1 MCMRPEFTFLT
12 LVIAGPKSP
21 SKNIDVFL
29 RPLIEDLKM
38 LWSTGVETYDSYR
51 KQNFIMQA
59 MLMWTITDFPGYGM
73 VAGWSTHGQL
83 SCPYCMEMTQS
94 FYLENGRKPCFFY
107 CHRQFLPESHCFRF
121 DQSNF
126 LKGQVELGSPPPRL
140 DGVSMCHRV
149 ENLLDVLFGKPFENQ
164 TIEGFGNIHNWVKMF
179 IFWELP
185 YWHDNLIRH
194 NLDVMHCEKNF
205 FNNIIHT
212 VMNDNKTKD
221 NGKARLD
228 LAIYCDRRKLHMG
241 YNTHGKLV
249 KPNANYALIYEKQ
262 KLLCAW
268 LKQLRFPD
276 GFASNISRCVN
287 LNESRLFGMKSHDC
301 HVFMQ
306 RLIPV
311 AFRGLLP
318 SATWGPLT
326 DISNFFR
333 SLCSPVIKVT
343 EMQKWE
349 AKIVEI
355 ICKLEI
361 IFPPAFFDSM
371 EHLAIHLSYEAKVG
385 GPVQFRWMYPFER
398 RMHKLKSTI
407 GNKNH
412 VEASIVEAFIL
423 YEISHFCSRY
433 FGDDVETSWN
443 QPPRNYGG
451 IGTNVPGKLS
461 VVGSPGESIGAH
473 SHTQCLTL
481 EEKDAAELYVLL
493 NCKEVD
499 VWVTKFEEEVGA
511 NLSHEQLQ
519 RLRTNNFVQWFKNM
533 VFSGQY
539 KINEQLIHLAVGPIF
554 EVNVYNGFYVNG
566 FKFLTEEFTSTR
578 KTYNCGVCVKGTTIN
593 SADETDYYSVLKEV
607 IELLYYGHSGHQ
619 ETIILFNCDWY
630 DTNRGIRVN
639 VEHRIV
645 DVNPRFKLSTGEQ
658 FCLTSQAQQVYYT
671 PYPATTDRTTRGWLA
686 ACKIKSRYL
695 IETSSTSSSEEV
707 DDIFQDDDPS
717 IMQGSSLAIDLTAYQ
732 SLQLCAEGVTE
743 VEVDANTSEEE
754 EDYREE
760 RDSESSRNSDNV
772 EDGDDNDDSD
782 D

>member
-1 MCMRPEFTFLT
+1 
-12 LVIAGPKSP
+12 
-21 SKNIDVFL
+21 
-29 RPLIEDLKM
+29 
-38 LWSTGVETYDSYR
+38 
-51 KQNFIMQA
+51 
-59 MLMWTITDFPGYGM
+59 
-73 VAGWSTHGQL
+73 
-83 SCPYCMEMTQS
+83 
-94 FYLENGRKPCFFY
+94 
-107 CHRQFLPESHCFRF
+107 
-121 DQSNF
+121 
-126 LKGQVELGSPPPRL
+126 
-140 DGVSMCHRV
+140 
-149 ENLLDVLFGKPFENQ
+149 
-164 TIEGFGNIHNWVKMF
+164 
-179 IFWELP
+179 
-185 YWHDNLIRH
+185 
-194 NLDVMHCEKNF
+194 
-205 FNNIIHT
+205 
-212 VMNDNKTKD
+212 MNDNKTKD

-249 KPNANYALIYEKQ
+249 KPNASYALTSEKQ

-276 GFASNISRCVN
+276 GFVSNISRCVN

-301 HVFMQ
+301 HIFMQ

-318 SATWGPLT
+318 SAIWGPLT

-355 ICKLEI
+355 ILFLFK
-361 IFPPAFFDSM
+361 
-371 EHLAIHLSYEAKVG
+371 
-385 GPVQFRWMYPFER
+385 
-398 RMHKLKSTI
+398 RMRKLKSTI

-423 YEISHFCSRY
+423 YKISHFCSRY

-443 QPPRNYGG
+443 PPPRNYGG
-451 IGTNVPGKLS
+451 IGTNVP
-461 VVGSPGESIGAH
+461 
-473 SHTQCLTL
+473 
-481 EEKDAAELYVLL
+481 AELYVLL

-499 VWVTKFEEEVGA
+499 VWVTKFEEEVGV

-533 VFSGQY
+533 VINLFSGQY
-539 KINEQLIHLAVGPIF
+539 EINEQLIHLVVGPIF
-554 EVNVYNGFYVNG
+554 EVNVYNGFFVNG

-593 SADETDYYSVLKEV
+593 SADETDYYGVLKEV
-607 IELLYYGHSGHQ
+607 IELLYYGNSGHQ

-639 VEHRIV
+639 VEYGIV
-645 DVNPRFKLSTGEQ
+645 DVNPRFKLSTGEP
-658 FCLTSQAQQVYYT
+658 FCLASQAQQVYYT
-671 PYPATTDRTTRGWLA
+671 PYPTTTDRTTRGWLA
-686 ACKIKSRYL
+686 TCKIKSRHV
-695 IETSSTSSSEEV
+695 IETSSTSSSGEV

-732 SLQLCAEGVTE
+732 SLQLSAEGVTE

-754 EDYREE
+754 EDYGEE
-760 RDSESSRNSDNV
+760 KDSES
-772 EDGDDNDDSD
+772 
-782 D
+782 